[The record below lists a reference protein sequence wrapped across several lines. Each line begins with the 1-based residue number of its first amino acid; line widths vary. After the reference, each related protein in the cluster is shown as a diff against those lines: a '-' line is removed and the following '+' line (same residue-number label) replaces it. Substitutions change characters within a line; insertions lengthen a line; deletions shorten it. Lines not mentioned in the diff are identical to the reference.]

1 MNARRLLTSLL
12 VVLLVAGAAA
22 LVTVSVR
29 ALRAQT
35 YTGLEVTVE
44 PLDGMYLVEAEAVK
58 EAILRN
64 DPVVG
69 RSVQGLALA
78 EVRGW
83 LSGLSGI
90 GELHIYPSLDG
101 VLHVEVTQRRPIA
114 RLHTPDGLPDRYIDS
129 EGKPMPLSPF
139 FTARVPILYAA
150 DVDKARHAIDF
161 VRQTSGDPV
170 WSAFVDQVL
179 VTPTGLEI
187 IPVVGDLRVEVGDLN
202 RLEEKLRNLSA
213 FYGAQIARGDLDQ
226 YQRIQLNFKD
236 QVVAQRRVWP
246 T

>member
-1 MNARRLLTSLL
+1 MNGRKILTSML
-12 VVLLVAGAAA
+12 VFLLVAGAVA

-29 ALRAQT
+29 GLQSQT
-35 YTGLEVTVE
+35 YTGLEVKVE
-44 PLDGMYLVEAEAVK
+44 PLDGMFLVEEAAVR
-58 EAILRN
+58 ETIMRH

-69 RSVQGLALA
+69 RSVQGLALS

-83 LSGLSGI
+83 LNGISGI
-90 GELHIYPSLDG
+90 GELNIYPALDG

-114 RLHTPDGLPDRYIDS
+114 RLHTPDGAPDVYIDS

-139 FTARVPILYAA
+139 FTARVPIVHAN
-150 DVDKARHAIDF
+150 DVAHARHAIDF

-187 IPVVGDLRVEVGDLN
+187 VPVVGDLRVEVGDLN

-213 FYGAQIARGDLDQ
+213 FYGAQLARGDLDQ

-236 QVVAQRRVWP
+236 QVVAQRRV
-246 T
+246 

>member
-1 MNARRLLTSLL
+1 MNARKFLTSLL
-12 VVLLVAGAAA
+12 AILLVGGAVA

-29 ALRAQT
+29 GLRSQT
-35 YTGLEVTVE
+35 YTGLEVEVE
-44 PLDGMYLVEAEAVK
+44 PLDGMFLVEAQAVQ
-58 EAILRN
+58 ATILRH
-64 DPVVG
+64 DSIVG
-69 RSVQGLALA
+69 RSIQGLALA

-83 LSGLSGI
+83 LSGIGGI

-101 VLHVEVTQRRPIA
+101 VLHVEVTQRRPMA

-139 FTARVPILYAA
+139 FTARVPIIHAA
-150 DVDKARHAIDF
+150 DEEQARLAVDF
-161 VRQTSGDPV
+161 VRHTSGDPL

-187 IPVVGDLRVEVGDLN
+187 VPVVGDLRVEVGDLN

-236 QVVAQRRVWP
+236 QVVAQRRV
-246 T
+246 